1 MSTSFD
7 LGFAVGEPII
17 CLNTS
22 CNYPFGRICSECS
35 IEFEARAALQ
45 AQSQAE
51 SQAQSK
57 TNPNPNSDSKNR
69 VPKTQSHPAPSR
81 SRSTT
86 IQSRSRDISERVAD
100 IVEDLQGIFAFV
112 PVTST
117 VAAASSAA
125 AAVPAALP
133 PKPSKLTIQNLRILD
148 ATPLPL
154 FPLPH
159 PSLSLP
165 LSHSTPSS
173 SQFSSSHSTP
183 PPPNPLNASVLNIWL
198 NDIVLRTLEG
208 EILSPSSTGDTF
220 TGGAEEE
227 DTLDT
232 MCPYCDGSMGE
243 GAWRELHLIQCRYA
257 HVEKERLEI
266 AMGKKG

>member
-133 PKPSKLTIQNLRILD
+133 PKP
-148 ATPLPL
+148 TP
-154 FPLPH
+154 H
-159 PSLSLP
+159 
-165 LSHSTPSS
+165 TPP
-173 SQFSSSHSTP
+173 P